1 MKIKDGQNLYI
12 VTNASYQEAELIT
25 DSEQKAIDYI
35 NKKLTENYGLT
46 QEMIDELYEEDFV
59 GEYYLLDQ
67 APFKVGEVSYE
78 D

>member
-1 MKIKDGQNLYI
+1 MEIKDGQNLYI

-25 DSEQKAIDYI
+25 DSEKKAVDYI
-35 NKKLTENYGLT
+35 NKKLKENYGLT
-46 QEMIDELYEEDFV
+46 QEMIDGLYEEDFV

-67 APFKVGEVSYE
+67 APFKIGE

>member
-1 MKIKDGQNLYI
+1 MEIKDGQNLYI
-12 VTNASYQEAELIT
+12 VTSASYQESELIT

-35 NKKLTENYGLT
+35 NKKLTEDYGLT

-59 GEYYLLDQ
+59 GEYYLLGQ
-67 APFKVGEVSYE
+67 APFKAE

>member
-12 VTNASYQEAELIT
+12 VINASYQEAELIT

-67 APFKVGEVSYE
+67 APFKAEE
-78 D
+78 